1 MNLQVGPCNPDSA
14 VFSGASCSLCSP
26 TVGRWL
32 RVHSQASPGG
42 VLEPFK
48 VQRLGFGGFGDCF
61 FLGFRVWGFWGLG
74 FRGFGVWGFLG
85 FRVWGFGGFGV

>member
-42 VLEPFK
+42 VLEPFR
-48 VQRLGFGGFGDCF
+48 VQGLGFGDFGVLFFLGFRVWGV
-61 FLGFRVWGFWGLG
+61 LGFRVWGFWGLG
-74 FRGFGVWGFLG
+74 FF
-85 FRVWGFGGFGV
+85 